1 MKKTIVSGCVIACI
15 FLMLAPVVSA
25 IEFHTA
31 VETNKSQ
38 FLNQMQSLDIDYIE
52 QKIIELKSQPSAT
65 PLGFMTFIHLI
76 ILIILDSLGLMPHYK
91 I

>member
-1 MKKTIVSGCVIACI
+1 MKTKIVIGCIAAACI
-15 FLMLAPVVSA
+15 LLIVPSISA
-25 IEFHTA
+25 IQYNSA
-31 VETNKSQ
+31 VETNMSQ
-38 FLNQMQSLDIDYIE
+38 LLNQVRSKDIDHMK